1 MQCCALRNA
10 FCKTPRFTRMLRM
23 KGALLAAVVA
33 AALPGCKII
42 KTPTAEEKAAA
53 AAKTAFDPNAKVEA
67 IWQPQVVP
75 YFEKRAGELKDVMQL
90 VSTSPDAAGEKY
102 GNPRKQSSSPWTY
115 AVKITGTVVAAD
127 TASRAATLDV
137 DADGDGKADAK
148 VQIGPA
154 LRGTALRDTLDF
166 VNFNE
171 FKNQIE
177 WAQFGKAFNEKA
189 NAAFLSAVPRDGL
202 NGKTVTV
209 IGAFPL
215 PRSGELP
222 LVTPSELKVGS

>member
-1 MQCCALRNA
+1 
-10 FCKTPRFTRMLRM
+10 MLRIR
-23 KGALLAAVVA
+23 GALIAALVA

-53 AAKTAFDPNAKVEA
+53 AAKDAFDPNAKVEA
-67 IWQPQVVP
+67 IWQSQAVP
-75 YFEKRAGELKDVMQL
+75 YFEKRAGELKDVVAAVAAGADQ
-90 VSTSPDAAGEKY
+90 AGEKY
-102 GNPRKQSSSPWTY
+102 GNPKKQASSPWTY
-115 AVKITGTVVAAD
+115 AVKFTGKVVGAD
-127 TASRAATLDV
+127 TQSRAATLDV

-189 NAAFLSAVPRDGL
+189 NTAFLSAIPRDGIT
-202 NGKTVTV
+202 GKTVTV
-209 IGAFPL
+209 VGAFPL
-215 PRSGELP
+215 PSGSDLP
-222 LVTPSELKVGS
+222 LVTPSELTVAP

>member
-1 MQCCALRNA
+1 
-10 FCKTPRFTRMLRM
+10 MLRM

-67 IWQPQVVP
+67 IWHSEAVP
-75 YFEKRAGELKDVMQL
+75 YFEKRAGDLKDVMQL
-90 VSTSPDAAGEKY
+90 SASSPDAAGEKY

-115 AVKITGTVVAAD
+115 AVKITGKVVAAD

-189 NAAFLSAVPRDGL
+189 NAAFLSAVPREGL
-202 NGKTVTV
+202 VGKTVTA

-215 PRSGELP
+215 PKSGELP

>member
-1 MQCCALRNA
+1 
-10 FCKTPRFTRMLRM
+10 MLRIR
-23 KGALLAAVVA
+23 GALIAALVA

-67 IWQPQVVP
+67 IWQSQAVP
-75 YFEKRAGELKDVMQL
+75 YYQKRAGELKDV
-90 VSTSPDAAGEKY
+90 VAAVAAGPDQAGEKY
-102 GNPRKQSSSPWTY
+102 GNPKKQASAPWTY
-115 AVKITGTVVAAD
+115 AVKFTGKVVAAD
-127 TASRAATLDV
+127 TQSRAATLDV

-189 NAAFLSAVPRDGL
+189 NTAFLSAIPRDGIT
-202 NGKTVTV
+202 GKTVTV
-209 IGAFPL
+209 VGAFPL
-215 PRSGELP
+215 PSGSDLP
-222 LVTPSELKVGS
+222 LVTPSELTVAP

>member
-1 MQCCALRNA
+1 
-10 FCKTPRFTRMLRM
+10 MLKV
-23 KGALLAAVVA
+23 KGALLAAIVA

-67 IWQPQVVP
+67 IWQSEAVP
-75 YFEKRAGELKDVMQL
+75 YFEKRAGDLKDVMQL
-90 VSTSPDAAGEKY
+90 SASSPDAAGEKY

-115 AVKITGTVVAAD
+115 AVKITGKVVAAD

-154 LRGTALRDTLDF
+154 LRGTALRDTLEF

-189 NAAFLSAVPRDGL
+189 NTAFLFAIPREGL
-202 NGKTVTV
+202 VGKTVTT

-215 PRSGELP
+215 PKSGELP
-222 LVTPSELKVGS
+222 LITPSELKVGP

>member
-1 MQCCALRNA
+1 
-10 FCKTPRFTRMLRM
+10 MLRM

-67 IWQPQVVP
+67 IWQPEVVP

-90 VSTSPDAAGEKY
+90 ATSNPDAAGEKY

-115 AVKITGTVVAAD
+115 AVKITGKVVAAD

-154 LRGTALRDTLDF
+154 LRGTALRDTLEF

-189 NAAFLSAVPRDGL
+189 NTAFLAAVPRDGL
-202 NGKTVTV
+202 TGKTVTV

-215 PRSGELP
+215 PKSGELP

>member
-1 MQCCALRNA
+1 
-10 FCKTPRFTRMLRM
+10 MLRIR
-23 KGALLAAVVA
+23 GALIAALVA

-53 AAKTAFDPNAKVEA
+53 AAKDAFDPNAKVEA
-67 IWQPQVVP
+67 IWQSQAVP
-75 YFEKRAGELKDVMQL
+75 YFEKRAGELKDVVAAVAAGADQ
-90 VSTSPDAAGEKY
+90 AGEKY

-115 AVKITGTVVAAD
+115 AVKLTGKVVAAD

-189 NAAFLSAVPRDGL
+189 NTAFLSAIPRDGIT
-202 NGKTVTV
+202 GKTVTV
-209 IGAFPL
+209 VGAFPL
-215 PRSGELP
+215 PSGSDLP
-222 LVTPSELKVGS
+222 LVTPSELTVAP

>member
-1 MQCCALRNA
+1 
-10 FCKTPRFTRMLRM
+10 MLRM

-42 KTPTAEEKAAA
+42 KTPTAEERAAA
-53 AAKTAFDPNAKVEA
+53 AAKTAFDPNAKVGA
-67 IWQPQVVP
+67 IWQSEAVP
-75 YFEKRAGELKDVMQL
+75 YFEKRAGDLKDVMQL
-90 VSTSPDAAGEKY
+90 SASSPDAAGEKY

-115 AVKITGTVVAAD
+115 AVKITGKVVAAD

-189 NAAFLSAVPRDGL
+189 NAAFLSAVPREGL
-202 NGKTVTV
+202 VGKTVTA

-215 PRSGELP
+215 PKSGELP
-222 LVTPSELKVGS
+222 LVTPSELKVGP